1 MNDAQLKAYTQ
12 GYTEKLAGA
21 GQHVINAYEQ
31 MTDKDLN
38 VAGQTAVGA
47 GAGAGLGGTLSA
59 VGQHIPQ
66 SGIKPNSF
74 KSILA
79 GIGRRPILATA
90 IPAGILALISGIRA
104 YKHNR

>member
-21 GQHVINAYEQ
+21 GQHLINAYEQ

-38 VAGQTAVGA
+38 VVGQTAVGA

-59 VGQHIPQ
+59 IGQRITP
-66 SGIKPNSF
+66 GLKPNTF
-74 KSILA
+74 KGMLSTL
-79 GIGRRPILATA
+79 GRHPMLSTA
-90 IPAGILALISGIRA
+90 IPAGVLALVAGIRA
-104 YKHNR
+104 KLHNR